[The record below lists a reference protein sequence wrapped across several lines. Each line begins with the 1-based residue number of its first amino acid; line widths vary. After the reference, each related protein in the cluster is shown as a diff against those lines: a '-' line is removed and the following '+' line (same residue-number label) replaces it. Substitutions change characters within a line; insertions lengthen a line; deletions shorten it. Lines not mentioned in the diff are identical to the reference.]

1 MRGDTNVIAAA
12 KKFLLAASALLPA
25 ALVSAHHSFMAEFDQ
40 RKPVT
45 LEGVVTSVEW
55 INPHSYF
62 YLDVKDKS
70 GKTVKWVLETGSPS
84 ALLSRGWARDTI
96 KVGDTVKVYAYRAK
110 DKDTLAAAR
119 SVMLKNGRTLFGGQT
134 DDGGPT
140 K

>member
-1 MRGDTNVIAAA
+1 MIAAA
-12 KKFLLAASALLPA
+12 KKFLVAASALLPA

-45 LEGVVTSVEW
+45 LEGVVTNFEW

-70 GKTVKWVLETGSPS
+70 GKTVKWALETGSPS
-84 ALLSRGWARDTI
+84 ALLSRGWTRDTV
-96 KVGDTVKVYAYRAK
+96 KVGDNVKVYAYQAK

-119 SVMLKNGRTLFGGQT
+119 SVTLKNGRTLFGGQT